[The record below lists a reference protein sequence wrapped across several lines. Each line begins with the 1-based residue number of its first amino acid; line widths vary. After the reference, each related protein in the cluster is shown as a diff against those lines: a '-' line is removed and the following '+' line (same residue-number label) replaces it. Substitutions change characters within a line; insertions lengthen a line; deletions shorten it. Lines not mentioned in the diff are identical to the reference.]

1 VLTAVT
7 VMTLDA
13 GTGDDSPVEPVR
25 SAAGEVFG
33 PMETGVSTLADPVV
47 SGIETLGDMRD
58 LDDHNEQL
66 EQRVAE
72 MRAELS
78 TVAVDRNRLA
88 QYDALARVSTTSDFR
103 LLPAR
108 VVAVGPA
115 QAFARTVTIDA
126 GSDDGVRADMTV
138 VEAGGLVGRV
148 LRTDAHTATVL
159 LVVDAGSVVGG
170 RLAESMELG
179 YLRGDGEI
187 GGDALLDML
196 LVDPTE
202 TPTAGDTVVTWGSRG
217 GSPYVAGVPIGTV
230 TDVQTNA
237 GDQSVSAQVEPFA
250 DMSSLDMV
258 AVVLGPEHREPRHHL
273 SRVAP
278 GDIGS
283 GGL

>member
-13 GTGDDSPVEPVR
+13 GTGDSSPVEPVR

-58 LDDHNEQL
+58 LESHNDQL

-88 QYDALARVSTTSDFR
+88 QYDALAGVSTSSEFR

-159 LVVDAGSVVGG
+159 LAVDAGSVVGG

-187 GGDALLDML
+187 GGDGLLDML

-202 TPTAGDTVVTWGSRG
+202 TPAPGDTVVTWGSRG
-217 GSPYVAGVPIGTV
+217 GRPYVTGVPIGTV
-230 TDVQTNA
+230 TDVQANA

-250 DMSSLDMV
+250 DMSSLDLV
-258 AVVLGPEHREPRHHL
+258 AVVLGPERLEPRNQL

-278 GDIGS
+278 GDVGY
-283 GGL
+283 GGP